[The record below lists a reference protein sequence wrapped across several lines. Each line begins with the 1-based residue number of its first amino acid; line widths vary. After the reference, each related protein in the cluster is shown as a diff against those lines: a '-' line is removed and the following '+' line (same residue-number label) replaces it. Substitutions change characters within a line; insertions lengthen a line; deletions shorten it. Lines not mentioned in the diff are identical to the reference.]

1 MKDFSRSALC
11 LGLIILASVLLIWG
25 ILMAYETWSALTG
38 ILVIVVGW
46 VLLSLVRVF
55 LKTEAK
61 A

>member
-11 LGLIILASVLLIWG
+11 LGLIILAAILLVWG

-38 ILVIVVGW
+38 ILVIVVAW
-46 VLLSLVRVF
+46 VLLSLVHIF
-55 LKTEAK
+55 LKTEAR